1 MAKKVTTQTE
11 VEQIRRNLEDAHQ
24 QLSTFVYQ
32 IGEDHNTLRVCEG
45 YSDFQ
50 KDSPIAYLE
59 RATAKLAR
67 KDYKVAFA
75 GPFKAGK
82 STFLS
87 ALLKQPGM
95 LPAEDAEC
103 TFSVGVIAAPG
114 PGEEERV
121 EVTYYGAD
129 EILGNMLTHLRYGR
143 LFEGHVDERDK
154 LKVNPQE
161 AVVITFLLKCAEEG
175 YTAGFG
181 EEAEEIKDFV
191 EAYRKFKNRL
201 GGTHID
207 GLANLPTY
215 VRKEEGIGHLLLI
228 KIVHI
233 FMNNPVL
240 AKQGFHIAD
249 TPGTDSMNLAAREI
263 TFNYLKEA
271 DAVIYLA
278 EARGL
283 SLNFAAIRDQLSK
296 YHNSIRDKM
305 FIVANKADW
314 YEVKSMRKEG
324 GQKAP
329 IEVVYES
336 IVNPLR
342 ALGLNETKLYFT
354 AGRMSE
360 LEQKKSSGTMTP
372 EEEAQYGTMRQALND
387 KIAAL
392 SPDINPLLL
401 KRLQTAFKDGGVD
414 DFREVLIDYLDI
426 DIQVE
431 RLKDIYTDLNRIYAS
446 AKTMLEPERTRLQSA
461 MANMKTSGMMVTE
474 FFDEVR
480 GVFADKASG
489 ISRAM
494 DTIAPK
500 IMDQVK
506 KQIQSSFT
514 KGIDR
519 FNVERIRVHM
529 PVQVPVKIK
538 MEVIEQLKGSLSE
551 RFIQV
556 VREGLTPP
564 VKTKLHQE
572 IESGKIVEV
581 LRALS
586 GQLNTKHAF
595 ELESILDEFDRAI
608 DQFTSMRAS
617 EETWELQ
624 AAVIKPDAYDA
635 QWTPQVEQKFRE
647 QLKKLF
653 VDRYVAYATKIGNV
667 IGRHFQVLLSD
678 LTNRFDHL
686 IDEVA
691 REVKKDPDRV
701 KLPVEMLGAGTAETD
716 EEKKARAIV
725 NYFKFMDAAQR
736 PMTEA
741 QGYLM

>member
-1 MAKKVTTQTE
+1 MAKRVTTQTE
-11 VEQIRRNLEDAHQ
+11 VEQIRRNLEESHQ
-24 QLSTFVYQ
+24 QLSSLVYQ
-32 IGEDHNTLRVCEG
+32 VTEDHKALRVCDG

-50 KDSPIAYLE
+50 KESPMAYLE
-59 RATAKLAR
+59 RATNKLAR
-67 KDYKVAFA
+67 KDYRVAFA

-121 EVTYYGAD
+121 EVSYYSVD
-129 EILGNMLTHLRYGR
+129 EVLSNMLDHLRYGR
-143 LFEGHVDERDK
+143 LFEGNAGERDQ
-154 LKVNPQE
+154 LKQNTQE
-161 AVVITFLLKCAEEG
+161 SACLQFFLKCADESYES
-175 YTAGFG
+175 GFG
-181 EEAEEIKDFV
+181 EEADELKNFV
-191 EAYRKFKNRL
+191 EAFKKFHDRL
-201 GGTHID
+201 GTTHID
-207 GLANLPTY
+207 GLNNLPTY

-233 FMNNPVL
+233 FMKNPVL

-249 TPGTDSMNLAAREI
+249 TPGTDSMNEAARAI
-263 TFNYLKEA
+263 TLNYLKEA

-283 SLNFAAIRDQLSK
+283 STNFNVIREQLSS

-314 YEVKSMRKEG
+314 YEVQSMRKEA

-329 IEVVYES
+329 IEVVYDS

-342 ALGLNETKLYFT
+342 ALGLNEEKLFFT

-360 LEQKKSSGTMTP
+360 LEQKKSDGTLTAD
-372 EEEAQYGTMRQALND
+372 EEPQYATMRQALND
-387 KIAAL
+387 KLDAL
-392 SPDINPLLL
+392 SPDINPQLL
-401 KRLQTAFKDGGVD
+401 KRLQTAFRDGGVD
-414 DFREVLIDYLDI
+414 DFRDVLIDYLDI

-431 RLKDIYTDLNRIYAS
+431 RLKDIHIDLNRVFTA
-446 AKTMLEPERTRLQSA
+446 AKNMLEPERTRLQSA

-474 FFDEVR
+474 FFDDVR
-480 GVFADKASG
+480 GIFSDKVAA

-494 DTIAPK
+494 DTVAANV
-500 IMDQVK
+500 MDQIK
-506 KQIQSSFT
+506 KQVQVTFG
-514 KGIDR
+514 KFIDR
-519 FNVERIRVHM
+519 FNIERIRVHM

-538 MEVIEQLKGSLSE
+538 MEVIEQLKGTLSE
-551 RFIQV
+551 RFMQV

-564 VKTKLHQE
+564 IKSKLHQE
-572 IESGKIVEV
+572 IETGKILEV

-624 AAVIKPDAYDA
+624 TAVIKPDAFDA
-635 QWTPQVEQKFRE
+635 QWTPQVEQTFRE

-653 VDRYVAYATKIGNV
+653 VDRYVAYASKVGMV
-667 IGRHFQVLLSD
+667 IGRHYQSLLSD
-678 LTNRFDHL
+678 LVNRFDQL
-686 IDEVA
+686 IDEVS

-701 KLPVEMLGAGTAETD
+701 QLPTDILGGGPAETD

-725 NYFKFMDAAQR
+725 NYFKFMDATQK
-736 PMTEA
+736 PMTEV
-741 QGYLM
+741 QGYLV